1 MAVALTDT
9 QMKPTFI
16 SMLDYLGT
24 TLEADPVYDWIL
36 NETRVRG
43 VPEMNITSEQG
54 RILNL
59 LVRLSGAKKIL
70 EVGTLSGFSG
80 VWMARALPTDG
91 KLITC
96 EVNPKHAELA
106 ADSFARA
113 GVADKVELHVGP
125 ALETLATLDVDH
137 DLDMAFIDADKNNN
151 WGYFEYAEKHMRS
164 GGLIIVDNIFLNGKV
179 VLAANDYMKNLDA
192 FNRHVFEKYGENA
205 LSVPFYKKEEDNLD
219 GMLIVR
225 VP

>member
-1 MAVALTDT
+1 MALTDT

-16 SMLDYLGT
+16 GMLEYLDT
-24 TLEADPVYDWIL
+24 KLEKDPVYDWIL

-43 VPEMNITSEQG
+43 VPEMNITPEQG

-59 LVRLSGAKKIL
+59 LARLIGARKIL

-80 VWMARALPTDG
+80 VWMARALPADG

-106 ADSFARA
+106 ADSFAKA
-113 GVADKVELHVGP
+113 GVSDKVELHVGP
-125 ALETLATLDVDH
+125 ALDTLAALDLDG

-151 WGYFEYAEKHMRS
+151 WGYFEFAEKHIRS
-164 GGLIIVDNIFLNGKV
+164 GGLIVVDNIFLNGKV
-179 VLAANDYMKNLDA
+179 VAAQTDYMRDLDA
-192 FNRHVFEKYGENA
+192 FNQHVFGKYGDNA
-205 LSVPFYKKEEDNLD
+205 LTVPFYKKEEDNLD
-219 GMLIVR
+219 GMLV
-225 VP
+225 VQLP